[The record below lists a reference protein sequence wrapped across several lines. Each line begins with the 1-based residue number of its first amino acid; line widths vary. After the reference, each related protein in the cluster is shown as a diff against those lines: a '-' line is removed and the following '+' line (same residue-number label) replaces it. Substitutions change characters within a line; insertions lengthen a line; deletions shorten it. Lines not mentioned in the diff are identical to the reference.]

1 MQQTPATRVPP
12 GTKTGQMAREL
23 GGKRLALQVLHSAAG
38 FYLGTLDEDGLP
50 YSRES
55 LEYWTYRHLAEDALD
70 TGNWT
75 QRDEP

>member
-1 MQQTPATRVPP
+1 MQQASPPRVPP
-12 GTKTGQMAREL
+12 GTKTGQLAREV

-38 FYLGTLDEDGLP
+38 FYLGTLDTDGTP

-55 LEYWTYRHLAEDALD
+55 LEYWSYEHLAQDALD

-75 QRDEP
+75 QRDAP